1 MTTAPMRGDSEMNAT
16 KIAAVVLIVVGVLGL
31 AYGGFTYTSDRHEM
45 QVGSMSLTMN
55 EKRTVP
61 IPLWAGIAAVLL
73 GAGLL
78 LVPAR
83 RS

>member
-1 MTTAPMRGDSEMNAT
+1 MNAS
-16 KIAAVVLIVVGVLGL
+16 KMAAVALIFVGVLGL

-45 QVGSMSLTMN
+45 QVGSMSVTMN

-73 GAGLL
+73 GTGLL
-78 LVPAR
+78 LVPAKK
-83 RS
+83 S